1 MTRTFFL
8 SLMTTALLISLAACG
23 DNYEST
29 SSAPAEDTG
38 IVTTLR
44 EMPDGEFKIE
54 DEQIVSS
61 QSASAIIAKYADNT
75 SDTVSLSEAKA
86 MMTAQPAATDT
97 SSQNTYYRRSPWV
110 TMATYG
116 VMGYM
121 MGRSSSFT
129 PSPGAYVDP
138 KTYNRV
144 NSSTGTQFRNATA
157 RTGSSRPSGG
167 KSGYGGGGSGSTRS
181 YGG

>member
-1 MTRTFFL
+1 MA
-8 SLMTTALLISLAACG
+8 TALLISMAACG

-44 EMPDGEFKIE
+44 EMPNGEFKIE

-61 QSASAIIAKYADNT
+61 QSASSIIAKYADNT
-75 SDTVSLSEAKA
+75 SDTVSLNEAKA
-86 MMTAQPAATDT
+86 MMTAQPATTD
-97 SSQNTYYRRSPWV
+97 SVSQNNYYRRSPWV

-116 VMGYM
+116 LMGYM
-121 MGRSSSFT
+121 MGRSSSFS

-144 NSSTGTQFRNATA
+144 NSTTGTQFRNSTA
-157 RTGSSRPSGG
+157 RTSSSRPSGG
-167 KSGYGGGGSGSTRS
+167 KSGYGGGSGSTRS